1 MQSLFRTVFF
11 LSACL
16 LLSPAPT
23 WAQAESDPV
32 PVPIQKPAV
41 DNFLATL
48 IREEAAAYENGEGV
62 PRDGARAAA
71 LYCKAARMGD
81 AQSQYNLGWMYSHGR
96 GVERSDATAAFFF
109 HAAAEQGLP
118 QAIRMLDTVGGPS
131 ADLPPCMRAPAA
143 AAPVAAKG
151 QRGGAA
157 SVPLSV
163 PPNAPAHIVEL
174 VKAIAAE
181 MKVQPQLVLAI
192 IEAES
197 NFNAAALSPKNAR
210 GLMQLIPETAARFNV
225 TRPYDPGQNI
235 RGGVSYLRW
244 LLAYFQG
251 DVALVAAAYNAG
263 EGAVNRYR
271 GVPPYAETLAYVAR
285 ILRRV
290 GATEL
295 PFDGTA
301 TEASPQMSAIRAARR

>member
-16 LLSPAPT
+16 LLSPGS

-118 QAIRMLDTVGGPS
+118 QAIRMLSTVGGPS
-131 ADLPPCMRAPAA
+131 ADLPACMRAQAE

-151 QRGGAA
+151 QRGAGP
-157 SVPLSV
+157 VPLSV

-174 VKAIAAE
+174 VKAAAAE

-225 TRPYDPGQNI
+225 TRPYDPAQNI

-301 TEASPQMSAIRAARR
+301 TEASPQMQAIRAARR

>member
-1 MQSLFRTVFF
+1 MPILHRTAAI

-16 LLSPAPT
+16 LLGSGAAR
-23 WAQAESDPV
+23 AQAEPDPAPV
-32 PVPIQKPAV
+32 PVQKPAPE
-41 DNFLATL
+41 NFLADL

-81 AQSQYNLGWMYSHGR
+81 AQAQYSLGWMYSHGR

-118 QAIRMLDTVGGPS
+118 QAIRMLSTVGGPS
-131 ADLPPCMRAPAA
+131 ADLPECMRTQDAA
-143 AAPVAAKG
+143 GPIATQGRRGAAP
-151 QRGGAA
+151 
-157 SVPLSV
+157 VPLSV
-163 PPNAPAHIVEL
+163 PPNAPPHIVEL
-174 VKAIAAE
+174 VKATAAE

-197 NFNAAALSPKNAR
+197 NFNVAALSPKNAR

-225 TRPYDPGQNI
+225 TRPFDAAQNI

-244 LLAYFQG
+244 LMAYFQG

-290 GATEL
+290 GATDL

-301 TEASPQMSAIRAARR
+301 TEASPQMRAIRAARR